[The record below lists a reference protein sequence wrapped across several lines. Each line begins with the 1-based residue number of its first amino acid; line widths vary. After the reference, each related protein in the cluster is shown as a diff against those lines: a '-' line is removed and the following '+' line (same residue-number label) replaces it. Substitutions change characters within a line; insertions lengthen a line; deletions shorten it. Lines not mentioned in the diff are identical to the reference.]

1 MNGGRPPVA
10 LRPRP
15 SRAVPAIICGL
26 VLLAAGVLLVWAAV
40 ARLTQGRWPSFFSA
54 VSDWLAAQSWNST
67 GSWIAGIV
75 LVVVGLVLLLAVLI
89 PGQFHSLP
97 LQLGATREVAGESRA
112 VMSRRAAARLAAA
125 TCEHID
131 GVSSASATASDREIR
146 VTVETALRDTA
157 DLQHW
162 VTDGVRSRLQAS
174 GLDPVP
180 AISVLIRSSR

>member
-1 MNGGRPPVA
+1 MNGGPPVA

-40 ARLTQGRWPSFFSA
+40 ARLTQGRWPAFFTA
-54 VSDWLAAQSWNST
+54 VSEWLAELSWNSAE
-67 GSWIAGIV
+67 SWAAGII
-75 LVVVGLVLLLAVLI
+75 LLVVGLILLLTVLI

-97 LQLGATREVAGESRA
+97 LRLAPAREVTGESRA

-131 GVSSASATASDREIR
+131 GVSSASATATDREIR
-146 VTVETALRDTA
+146 LTVRTALRDTA

-180 AISVLIRSSR
+180 AISVIIRSST

>member
-1 MNGGRPPVA
+1 MNGGPPVA

-40 ARLTQGRWPSFFSA
+40 ARLTQGRWPAFFTA
-54 VSDWLAAQSWNST
+54 VSDWLAALSWNST
-67 GSWIAGIV
+67 ESWIAGIV
-75 LVVVGLVLLLAVLI
+75 LVVVGVVLLLAVLI

-97 LQLGATREVAGESRA
+97 LRLEPTREVTGDSQA

-131 GVSSASATASDREIR
+131 GVSSASATASDREVR
-146 VTVETALRDTA
+146 VSVNTALRDTA

-162 VTDGVRSRLQAS
+162 VADGVSSRLQAS

-180 AISVLIRSSR
+180 HITVTIRSSS

>member
-1 MNGGRPPVA
+1 MNGRPPVS

-26 VLLAAGVLLVWAAV
+26 ILLAAGVLLVWAAI
-40 ARLTQGRWPSFFSA
+40 ARLTQGQWPSFVTA
-54 VSDWLAAQSWNST
+54 VSDWLASLSWNSPGAWT
-67 GSWIAGIV
+67 AGIV
-75 LVVVGLVLLLAVLI
+75 LALIGLVLLLAVLI
-89 PGQFHSLP
+89 PGQFHSLRLHLEP
-97 LQLGATREVAGESRA
+97 TQDVVGKSQA

-131 GVSSASATASDREIR
+131 GVSSASATASDREVR
-146 VTVETALRDTA
+146 VTVHTALRDTA

-162 VTDGVRSRLQAS
+162 VTDGVRSRLQAA

-180 AISVLIRSSR
+180 SVSVFIRSGS

>member
-1 MNGGRPPVA
+1 MNGGPPVT

-26 VLLAAGVLLVWAAV
+26 VLLAVGVLLIWAAI
-40 ARLTQGRWPSFFSA
+40 ARLAQGQWPPFFTA
-54 VSDWLAAQSWNST
+54 VSDWLASLSWNSV
-67 GSWIAGIV
+67 GAWVAGI
-75 LVVVGLVLLLAVLI
+75 LLAVVGLALLLAVFI
-89 PGQFHSLP
+89 PGRFHSLRLHLEP
-97 LQLGATREVAGESRA
+97 QREVVGRSQA

-131 GVSSASATASDREIR
+131 GVSSATATATDREVR
-146 VTVETALRDTA
+146 VTVNTALRDTA

-162 VTDGVRSRLQAS
+162 VADGVRSRLQAA

-180 AISVLIRSSR
+180 AITVIIRSGN

>member
-1 MNGGRPPVA
+1 MNGGPPVS

-15 SRAVPAIICGL
+15 SRAVPSIICGL
-26 VLLAAGVLLVWAAV
+26 ILLAAGVLLVWAAV
-40 ARLTQGRWPSFFSA
+40 ARLTLDQWPPFFTA
-54 VSDWLAAQSWNST
+54 VSDWLASLSWNST
-67 GSWIAGIV
+67 GSWTAGIILV
-75 LVVVGLVLLLAVLI
+75 LAGVVLLLTVLI
-89 PGQFHSLP
+89 PGRFHSLP
-97 LQLGATREVAGESRA
+97 LQLEHPGEVAGTSQA

-146 VTVETALRDTA
+146 VIVNTALRDTA

-180 AISVLIRSSR
+180 AVSVFIRSSR